1 MDQKMRLVG
10 RDMSIKMGITMSF
23 FLSLIGTATSGHF
36 TIPGFLISFVVS
48 TIISLIIGFLIPM
61 GKLSNGLLNKF
72 HLIRGNLGA
81 RCLETLVSDLIYT
94 PIMTFAM
101 VFLAYNM
108 AMKQSGGMAQLSLGK
123 MFLSS
128 LIICFLAAFVIIF
141 IVQPIFMKQ
150 AMKKHGI
157 VKPEE

>member
-1 MDQKMRLVG
+1 MDQKMKLVG

-23 FLSLIGTATSGHF
+23 FLSLIGISTSGHF

-48 TIISLIIGFLIPM
+48 SIISLIIGFIVPM
-61 GKLSNGLLNKF
+61 GKVTNGLLGK
-72 HLIRGNLGA
+72 LRLDRGTMGA
-81 RCLETLVSDLIYT
+81 RLLETFVSDLIYT
-94 PIMTFAM
+94 PVMTFAM

-108 AMKQSGGMAQLSLGK
+108 AMKQSGGMAELSLGK

-128 LIICFLAAFVIIF
+128 FIICFLAAFVIIF

-150 AMKKHGI
+150 SMKKHAVGR
-157 VKPEE
+157 PEE

>member
-1 MDQKMRLVG
+1 MDQKMKQIG

-23 FLSLIGTATSGHF
+23 FLSLIGTLTSGHF
-36 TIPGFLISFVVS
+36 TVPGFLISFVIS

-61 GKLSNGLLNKF
+61 GKLSGGLLNK
-72 HLIRGNLGA
+72 LNLVRGSLGG
-81 RCLETLVSDLIYT
+81 RLVETLVSDLIYT

-108 AMKQSGGMAQLSLGK
+108 AMKQSGGMAQLQFGK
-123 MFLSS
+123 MFVSS
-128 LIICFLAAFVIIF
+128 LIICFLAGFVIIF

-150 AMKKHGI
+150 TMKKYGMGR
-157 VKPEE
+157 PEE

>member
-1 MDQKMRLVG
+1 MDQKMRLIG

-36 TIPGFLISFVVS
+36 TIPGFLISFVGS

-72 HLIRGNLGA
+72 HLVRGTLGA
-81 RCLETLVSDLIYT
+81 RCLETCVSDLIYT

-108 AMKQSGGMAQLSLGK
+108 AMKQSGGMAQLNLGR

-150 AMKKHGI
+150 AMKKHGM